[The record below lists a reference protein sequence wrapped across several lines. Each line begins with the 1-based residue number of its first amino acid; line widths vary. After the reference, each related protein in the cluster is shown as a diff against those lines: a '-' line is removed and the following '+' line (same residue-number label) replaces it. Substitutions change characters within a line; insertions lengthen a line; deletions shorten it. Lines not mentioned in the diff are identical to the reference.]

1 MYPPPFFY
9 VHSEIIKLQSIAKM
23 DTWIY
28 IGPILM
34 YLVAQSYIEN
44 MHPTLLLECIKH
56 VRYELHLVDPDD
68 SFLDSSR

>member
-44 MHPTLLLECIKH
+44 MHLYFAPGMYKACEI
-56 VRYELHLVDPDD
+56 
-68 SFLDSSR
+68 